1 MAETTDIVHVTIGED
16 VIDTT
21 PNHPFYIEGY
31 GFKPASELKAGDK
44 VRLLD
49 GTNAEIRSAVTERLD
64 EPVKVYNFEV
74 EDWHTYY
81 VAGAGAVG
89 VEVTIVIL
97 KIQKVLG
104 QGNVLLLL
112 KRKR

>member
-1 MAETTDIVHVTIGED
+1 MSPSGRMSS
-16 VIDTT
+16 T
-21 PNHPFYIEGY
+21 PHRPPFYIEGY

-81 VAGAGAVG
+81 VAGA
-89 VEVTIVIL
+89 
-97 KIQKVLG
+97 
-104 QGNVLLLL
+104 
-112 KRKR
+112 